1 MELELF
7 EHIEPNFMTYAMTT
21 IVDRALPDV
30 RDGFKPVHRK
40 ILYSMY
46 NRGITSNKDRA
57 KCSEPISETMKIH
70 GHGDTSIYG
79 ALALMTE
86 SNESLLHPFI
96 DGEGAFGKAYNRD
109 SPSAA
114 RYTFCR
120 LNKFCEDTMFNGLNK
135 DVIDFVEES
144 GHKRPI
150 VLPNT
155 FPNILIKPNA
165 GISVGMAC
173 NFPSFNLS
181 DVCDTTIKVLNNE
194 DIYPIIPDFPTG
206 ADYIMDSS
214 QLQNVFENG
223 TGSILLRSKYT
234 YDKENSCIEVYEIPY
249 CTTVD
254 EVLDR
259 IEKVVKNGKCKDV
272 LDARDET
279 GYDAREKRDKLKIT
293 IDIKPKANPDTVMNI
308 LFKLTPLQSSFSANM
323 NCLVDNRPK
332 VLGVKSIIEEW
343 LKFRKQCLKRELQ
356 FDINKLE
363 EECNKLKGLETI
375 LSDLDEAIAII
386 RSSKS
391 ETEAMNKLQSY
402 FKLNQAQ
409 VEYICT
415 IKLINMN
422 EEWLYKKISK
432 LGDITEELHQMRNN
446 LDSEEY
452 YKETIISQLTE
463 IKSKYGQPRRTTII
477 RQDEVETVSDDT
489 LIENFNNQ
497 IILTKEGYFKRT
509 LKYSESQK
517 VKDGDYV
524 IQQLPSTN
532 KSKLLFFTD
541 KANCYYL
548 NAYDISLVQPSVLGT
563 YLPTL
568 LQLQDENIIYVVSTE
583 DFNGFMLFAF
593 ENGRVAKINLS
604 SYATKTN
611 RTKVINAFNTD
622 SPLVSIHYI
631 EKDCDFE
638 AVSSI
643 NKVLVLDSS
652 QINAK
657 SSKSS
662 QGVNVLKSKNDS
674 IMIEFKLSPFVND
687 IEEIIKGYYRA
698 NIPATGKYRKEK

>member
-46 NRGITSNKDRA
+46 NRGITSNRDRA

-135 DVIDFVEES
+135 NVIDFVEES

-155 FPNILIKPNA
+155 FANILVKPNA

-181 DVCDTTIKVLNNE
+181 DVCDTTIRLLRGDSV
-194 DIYPIIPDFPTG
+194 IPIVPDFPTG
-206 ADYIMDSS
+206 ADYIMDST
-214 QLQNVFENG
+214 QLQSVFENG
-223 TGSILLRSKYT
+223 TGSIVLRSKYT

-254 EVLDR
+254 EILDR
-259 IEKVVKNGKCKDV
+259 IEKVVKNGKCKDI

-279 GYDAREKRDKLKIT
+279 GYDAKEKRDKLKIT
-293 IDIKPKANPDTVMNI
+293 IDIKPKANPDTVMNV

-323 NCLVDNRPK
+323 NCLVDNRPR

-343 LKFRKQCLKRELQ
+343 LKFRKQCLRRELS

-363 EECNKLKGLETI
+363 EEHCRLKGLETI
-375 LSDLDEAIAII
+375 LSNLDKAISII

-391 ETEAMNKLQSY
+391 ETEAMDKLKSH

-422 EEWLYKKISK
+422 EEWLHKKISK
-432 LGDITEELHQMRNN
+432 LGDITEQLLLMRNN
-446 LDSEEY
+446 LDSDDY
-452 YKETIISQLTE
+452 YKETIIIQLTD
-463 IKSKYGQPRRTTII
+463 IKSKYGQDRRTDII
-477 RQDEVETVSDDT
+477 QEGEVETISNDALIDDYNCTVVFTHDYVKKNIRYLDKQHMKENDSLLTTIQCNNKDRLLAFTNKGQVFTINVSD
-489 LIENFNNQ
+489 
-497 IILTKEGYFKRT
+497 
-509 LKYSESQK
+509 
-517 VKDGDYV
+517 
-524 IQQLPSTN
+524 IQQCMPS
-532 KSKLLFFTD
+532 D
-541 KANCYYL
+541 
-548 NAYDISLVQPSVLGT
+548 LG
-563 YLPTL
+563 
-568 LQLQDENIIYVVSTE
+568 QFQSAIFNLQDEYIVNVVKYEEGKAITLITQE
-583 DFNGFMLFAF
+583 G
-593 ENGRVAKINLS
+593 K
-604 SYATKTN
+604 
-611 RTKVINAFNTD
+611 
-622 SPLVSIHYI
+622 
-631 EKDCDFE
+631 C
-638 AVSSI
+638 
-643 NKVLVLDSS
+643 LVLDHNSLLGRKKQAISLGKKFENNKIIYAEEYS
-652 QINAK
+652 QTVTIEDN
-657 SSKSS
+657 
-662 QGVNVLKSKNDS
+662 KNTKEYEVGYDYYS
-674 IMIEFKLSPFVND
+674 GKPNNGGNFMLNCRNGKK
-687 IEEIIKGYYRA
+687 II
-698 NIPATGKYRKEK
+698 IDVRK